1 MIDRDNQKI
10 ITKML
15 SKFPSV
21 AILGARQIGKTT
33 LAFKIKE
40 TFARSSL
47 YLDLER
53 PSDLAKLSDPEFFF
67 KQHFDKLLILDE
79 IQRAPHLLP
88 ILRSM
93 IDERRRASDVSAQYL
108 LLGSSS
114 KTLLNQSSESLAG
127 RIGYTELPGLNLKE
141 VGDKNFNKL
150 WIRGGFP
157 QSFLDDDSHD
167 SLLWRENLIK
177 TYLEREMHLLGFN
190 IDTQI
195 MGRFWGMLAHNQGEL
210 FNGAKMAASLGV
222 STPTVFKYL
231 SILHDLFMVR
241 ILQPWHQNIGKRLVK
256 SPKIYIRDS
265 GLLHSLLGIKTL
277 DDLLMHPVA
286 GNSFEGFV
294 IENIKSIMLPY
305 QNMWFYRTAAGA
317 ELDLIIEDGA
327 KRIGIEIKRSLAPS
341 LSKGLYNAKQDLN
354 LDMVY
359 IVYPGHETYALNGHI
374 KVMPLAHMME
384 HDFFKNPSIS
394 PSA

>member
-1 MIDRDNQKI
+1 MIDRDSQAI

-15 SKFPSV
+15 NKFPSV

-40 TFARSSL
+40 AFERSSL

-53 PSDLAKLSDPEFFF
+53 PSDLTKLSDPEFFF

-93 IDERRRASDVSAQYL
+93 IDERRRASDIAAQYL

-114 KTLLNQSSESLAG
+114 KMLLSQSSDSLAG

-141 VGDKNFNKL
+141 VGEENFNKL

-157 QSFLDDDSHD
+157 QSYLDDDIHD

-177 TYLEREMHLLGFN
+177 TYLEREVHLLGVN
-190 IDTQI
+190 INMQI
-195 MGRFWGMLAHNQGEL
+195 MGRFWGMLAHNHGEL
-210 FNGAKMAASLGV
+210 FNGAKMASSLGV
-222 STPTVFKYL
+222 SNPTVFKYL
-231 SILHDLFMVR
+231 SILEDLFMVR

-294 IENIKSIMLPY
+294 IENIKSIMQPY
-305 QNMWFYRTAAGA
+305 QNMWFYRTSAGA
-317 ELDLIIEDGA
+317 ELDLIIEDGT
-327 KRIGIEIKRSLAPS
+327 KRIGIEIKKSLSPS
-341 LSKGLYNAKQDLN
+341 PSKGLYNAKQDLN
-354 LDMVY
+354 LDIVY
-359 IVYPGHETYALNGHI
+359 IIYPGSDTYALNEYI
-374 KVMPLAHMME
+374 KVISLNQMMR
-384 HDFFKNPSIS
+384 HDLFNTT
-394 PSA
+394 

>member
-1 MIDRDNQKI
+1 
-10 ITKML
+10 ML
-15 SKFPSV
+15 NKFPSV

-40 TFARSSL
+40 IFARPSL

-53 PSDLAKLSDPEFFF
+53 PSDLSKLSDPEFFF

-93 IDERRRASDVSAQYL
+93 IDERRRASDIAAQYL

-114 KTLLNQSSESLAG
+114 KMLLNQSSESLAG
-127 RIGYTELPGLNLKE
+127 RIAYTELPGLNLLE
-141 VGDKNFNKL
+141 VGDKHFNKL
-150 WIRGGFP
+150 WVRGGFP
-157 QSFLDDDSHD
+157 QSYLDDDIYD

-177 TYLEREMHLLGFN
+177 TYLEREIQLLGFN

-195 MGRFWGMLAHNQGEL
+195 MRRFWGMLAHNQGEL
-210 FNGAKMAASLGV
+210 FNGAKIASSLGV

-231 SILHDLFMVR
+231 SILQDLFIVR

-294 IENIKSIMLPY
+294 IENIKSIMQPY
-305 QNMWFYRTAAGA
+305 QNMWF
-317 ELDLIIEDGA
+317 
-327 KRIGIEIKRSLAPS
+327 
-341 LSKGLYNAKQDLN
+341 
-354 LDMVY
+354 
-359 IVYPGHETYALNGHI
+359 
-374 KVMPLAHMME
+374 
-384 HDFFKNPSIS
+384 
-394 PSA
+394 